1 MKIIQ
6 QYEPETSEKELKK
19 YEEKYKIKSELFYEN
34 FQKGINLIGD
44 DREAID
50 WAFEYEINQ
59 LAKKIE

>member
-19 YEEKYKIKSELFYEN
+19 YEEKYTIKSELFYEK
-34 FQKGINLIGD
+34 FQKGINLICD
-44 DREAID
+44 DREAVD

-59 LAKKIE
+59 LAKK